1 VRASFDFTGGVV
13 VVTGGASGIGAAL
26 ARACAAA
33 GAQVVVADV
42 DAAAADA
49 LAAEDADGRIEAV
62 ALDVGD
68 PAAVER
74 VLAAVLDRHGH
85 VDGLVC
91 AAIVQPTGTAAEIEP
106 EAWRR
111 AQAVNLDGV
120 LWCARAV
127 LPSMLERDRGAIV
140 VFASA
145 LSELGKAGAGA
156 YASTKGAVVGLARSL
171 ARETSGTGVRVNV
184 FRPGVVDTPHYRA
197 GNPGFRGGGLD
208 EPEDT
213 VGPLLFLLSEQA
225 TMTGSTVTREM
236 PYRSRAA
243 GAVGAGR
250 VTSTEEET
258 R

>member
-1 VRASFDFTGGVV
+1 VRAEFDFAGGVV

-33 GAQVVVADV
+33 GADVVVADV
-42 DAAAADA
+42 DRAGAEA
-49 LAAEDADGRIEAV
+49 LATEDPFGRIEAIG
-62 ALDVGD
+62 LDVAD
-68 PAAVER
+68 RDAVE
-74 VLAAVLDRHGH
+74 AALGGVLDRHGH

-91 AAIVQPTGTAAEIEP
+91 AAIVQPIGTATEIDP

-127 LPSMLERDRGAIV
+127 LPSMLARERGSIV
-140 VFASA
+140 VFSSA

-171 ARETSGTGVRVNV
+171 ARETAGTGVRVNV

-197 GNPGFRGGGLD
+197 GNPGFSGGGLD
-208 EPEDT
+208 EPADT

-225 TMTGSTVTREM
+225 TMTGSTLTREM

-250 VTSTEEET
+250 LTNTEEEI

>member
-1 VRASFDFTGGVV
+1 MRASFDFEGGVV
-13 VVTGGASGIGAAL
+13 VITGGASGIGAAL

-33 GAQVVVADV
+33 GADVVVADV
-42 DAAAADA
+42 DRAGAEA
-49 LAAEDADGRIEAV
+49 LAAEHPSIEAL
-62 ALDVGD
+62 ALDVAD
-68 PAAVER
+68 PDAVAAALAG
-74 VLAAVLDRHGH
+74 VLERHGH

-91 AAIVQPTGTAAEIEP
+91 AAVVQPIGNAAELEP

-120 LWCARAV
+120 LWCARAL
-127 LPSMLERDRGAIV
+127 LPAMLERDRGAIV
-140 VFASA
+140 VFSSA

-171 ARETSGTGVRVNV
+171 ARETAGTGVRVNV
-184 FRPGVVDTPHYRA
+184 FRPGVIDTPHYRA
-197 GNPGFRGGGLD
+197 GNPGYRGGGGLD

-225 TMTGSTVTREM
+225 TMTGSTLTREM

-250 VTSTEEET
+250 ITSTEEET